1 MPLPILFHEDLGVNC
16 CGCLVE
22 TIDPERRFHCA
33 ECAATVPVADIQR
46 ALLEMK
52 FTEATCPVCG
62 KANHIDG
69 LVTIDAFVC
78 QYCGAGVGV
87 VEGG

>member
-1 MPLPILFHEDLGVNC
+1 MSLPILFHEEFGVNC

-33 ECAATVPVADIQR
+33 ECGAAVPVEDVQR
-46 ALLEMK
+46 VLLDMK

-62 KANHIDG
+62 KVNCIG
-69 LVTIDAFVC
+69 GFSKVDAFVC
-78 QYCGAGVGV
+78 EYCGAGVGV